1 MIEKIEK
8 YSFLSI
14 FIIMII
20 FNFLAYF
27 NKDIGFIHNLPLL
40 LSFYLLIIS
49 VPILFIIFK
58 SKNKVVFKNYN
69 ILLFIYLIT
78 VMISTIFSEIPII
91 SFVGKEGRNEGLLT
105 ILFYALIF
113 IFMQKIIKK
122 DNIIKYINYILIFGI
137 IQTTFA
143 ILQSYFNIFPY
154 FHNMAYAFCG
164 NPNMFGLLIST
175 LSILSISLYLFYKP
189 NKFYLFTGIYSYI
202 GLLLSESSG
211 PFFTY
216 CLILFIMFIYNVI
229 KKVSVLNFLKVLVI
243 LVILFP
249 IIQFSNFDINRKRG
263 NLLFYNSPQI
273 YSDIISISKDAIS
286 KFDKR
291 DVVISSTL
299 SNSPSVSN
307 GRFYI
312 WKKSFKL
319 GLDNIYNGIGP
330 DMLEVYQYMD
340 NGSFQVFDKSHN
352 HYLEIFVSSGIFSL
366 ISYVLFLVV
375 VIYKGIKSNNV
386 LSKCLLFSILTYSIA
401 ISMNISTPLVAVYY
415 YTLLGFII
423 SLERKN

>member
-1 MIEKIEK
+1 
-8 YSFLSI
+8 
-14 FIIMII
+14 
-20 FNFLAYF
+20 
-27 NKDIGFIHNLPLL
+27 
-40 LSFYLLIIS
+40 
-49 VPILFIIFK
+49 
-58 SKNKVVFKNYN
+58 
-69 ILLFIYLIT
+69 
-78 VMISTIFSEIPII
+78 TIFSEIPII
-91 SFVGKEGRNEGLLT
+91 SLVGKEGRNEGLLS

-122 DNIIKYINYILIFGI
+122 DNIIKYINYLLIFGI

-189 NKFYLFTGIYSYI
+189 SKFYLFTGIYSYI

-216 CLILFIMFIYNVI
+216 CLILFIMFIYSIV
-229 KKVSVLNFLKVLVI
+229 KKINVLNLLKVLAI
-243 LVILFP
+243 LIILFP

-273 YSDIISISKDAIS
+273 YSDIISISKDVIS

-291 DVVISSTL
+291 EVVTL
-299 SNSPSVSN
+299 NNVSNFPSVSN

-312 WKKSFKL
+312 WKKSFQL

-330 DMLEVYQYMD
+330 DMLEVYQYTG
-340 NGSFQVFDKSHN
+340 NGNFQIFDKSHN

-366 ISYVLFLVV
+366 ISYILFLVV
-375 VIYKGIKSNNV
+375 IIKNGIKSQNIIV
-386 LSKCLLFSILTYSIA
+386 KCLLFAVLTYSIA

-423 SLERKN
+423 SLDDKESI